1 MGGAKLDI
9 SHPVTYNEKLQYLKL
24 YDRNPVYTMMVDK
37 YQVKKYVAD
46 IIGEKYIIPT
56 LGCWKSFD
64 EISFNNLPNQF
75 VLKCTHDS
83 GGLYICKDKSHMN
96 YSEAKSKINSSLK
109 RNYYF
114 QGREWPY
121 KNVPHL
127 IIAEKYMEDK
137 NDLELRDYKFL
148 CFSGEPKLMFIASN
162 RQRSKEPY
170 FDFFDMDFNFLN
182 LRHGHPNSPEIP
194 HKPVNFELMKELA
207 SMLSKGVPHVRVDFY
222 EVNGSVYFGEL
233 TLFHHGGFVPFD
245 PPTWD
250 YKLGELIKL
259 PK

>member
-1 MGGAKLDI
+1 
-9 SHPVTYNEKLQYLKL
+9 
-24 YDRNPVYTMMVDK
+24 MVDK

-148 CFSGEPKLMFIASN
+148 CFSGSQLSNFI
-162 RQRSKEPY
+162 P
-170 FDFFDMDFNFLN
+170 
-182 LRHGHPNSPEIP
+182 I
-194 HKPVNFELMKELA
+194 
-207 SMLSKGVPHVRVDFY
+207 
-222 EVNGSVYFGEL
+222 
-233 TLFHHGGFVPFD
+233 
-245 PPTWD
+245 
-250 YKLGELIKL
+250 
-259 PK
+259 